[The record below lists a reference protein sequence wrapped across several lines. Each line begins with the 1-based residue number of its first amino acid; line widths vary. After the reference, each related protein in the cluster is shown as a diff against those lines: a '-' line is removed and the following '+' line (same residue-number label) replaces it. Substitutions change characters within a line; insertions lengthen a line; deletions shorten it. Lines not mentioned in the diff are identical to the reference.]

1 MTDACLQAVGFVSDF
16 LKSCR
21 KHLPAALIIDVGRW
35 SAWRRNQEQA
45 SDWLSRSSQGAIASE
60 KGWTLSRHEGWVAGI
75 ALVAV
80 LAMVAGIH
88 LARGSQGASF
98 SIERDESA
106 VAAEVAESA
115 SAETPSQ
122 DKDAASASDGT
133 SEDPPTV
140 VVHVD
145 GMVASP
151 GVYQLQGATLRINDA
166 VEAAGGLVEGAD
178 TSRLNLAEPI
188 SDGEK
193 VHVPAV
199 GEEDATAGEAA
210 ASLSGESS
218 GSGPNASTDGI
229 VNINTATVA
238 ELTTLPGV
246 GDATAAEIVRDREA
260 NGAFTSIEDLMRVS
274 GIGEKK
280 FAKLKDKIRV

>member
-1 MTDACLQAVGFVSDF
+1 MAQESRAGKRIGSRVH
-16 LKSCR
+16 R
-21 KHLPAALIIDVGRW
+21 KARSLARRAGLSPAMKAG
-35 SAWRRNQEQA
+35 
-45 SDWLSRSSQGAIASE
+45 
-60 KGWTLSRHEGWVAGI
+60 VAGI

-199 GEEDATAGEAA
+199 GEGDATAG
-210 ASLSGESS
+210 G
-218 GSGPNASTDGI
+218 GCGI
-229 VNINTATVA
+229 DIW
-238 ELTTLPGV
+238 
-246 GDATAAEIVRDREA
+246 
-260 NGAFTSIEDLMRVS
+260 
-274 GIGEKK
+274 GI
-280 FAKLKDKIRV
+280 LW

>member
-1 MTDACLQAVGFVSDF
+1 MAQESRAGKRIGSRVH
-16 LKSCR
+16 R
-21 KHLPAALIIDVGRW
+21 KARSLARRAGLSPAMKAG
-35 SAWRRNQEQA
+35 
-45 SDWLSRSSQGAIASE
+45 
-60 KGWTLSRHEGWVAGI
+60 VAGI

-106 VAAEVAESA
+106 EVAESA

-122 DKDAASASDGT
+122 DKDAASASDAT

-199 GEEDATAGEAA
+199 GEGDATAGEAA
-210 ASLSGESS
+210 VSTSGESS
-218 GSGPNASTDGI
+218 GSGPSASTDGI
-229 VNINTATVA
+229 VNINTATA
-238 ELTTLPGV
+238 TELTTLPGV

-260 NGAFTSIEDLMRVS
+260 NGAFTSVEDLMRVS

>member
-1 MTDACLQAVGFVSDF
+1 MALAFIARRDIKARRAGLSPAVKAG
-16 LKSCR
+16 
-21 KHLPAALIIDVGRW
+21 
-35 SAWRRNQEQA
+35 
-45 SDWLSRSSQGAIASE
+45 
-60 KGWTLSRHEGWVAGI
+60 VAGI

-199 GEEDATAGEAA
+199 DEAVTAGEAVPPA
-210 ASLSGESS
+210 PGE
-218 GSGPNASTDGI
+218 GSGGGPSEVGDGI
-229 VNINTATVA
+229 VNINTARGYRA
-238 ELTTLPGV
+238 HHASRRWGCNCR
-246 GDATAAEIVRDREA
+246 GDNSRPR
-260 NGAFTSIEDLMRVS
+260 GKRRVC
-274 GIGEKK
+274 E
-280 FAKLKDKIRV
+280 R

>member
-1 MTDACLQAVGFVSDF
+1 MAQESRAGKRIGSRVH
-16 LKSCR
+16 R
-21 KHLPAALIIDVGRW
+21 KARSLARRAGLSPAMKAG
-35 SAWRRNQEQA
+35 
-45 SDWLSRSSQGAIASE
+45 
-60 KGWTLSRHEGWVAGI
+60 VAGI

-166 VEAAGGLVEGAD
+166 VEAAGGD

-199 GEEDATAGEAA
+199 GEGDATAGEAA
-210 ASLSGESS
+210 VSTSGESS
-218 GSGPNASTDGI
+218 GSGPSASTDGI
-229 VNINTATVA
+229 VNINTATA
-238 ELTTLPGV
+238 TELTTLPGV

-260 NGAFTSIEDLMRVS
+260 NGAFTSVEDLMRVS

>member
-1 MTDACLQAVGFVSDF
+1 MAQESRAGERIGSRVH
-16 LKSCR
+16 R
-21 KHLPAALIIDVGRW
+21 KARLLARRAGLSPAMKAG
-35 SAWRRNQEQA
+35 
-45 SDWLSRSSQGAIASE
+45 
-60 KGWTLSRHEGWVAGI
+60 VAGI

-80 LAMVAGIH
+80 LAMVAGIR

-106 VAAEVAESA
+106 VAAEMAESA

-122 DKDAASASDGT
+122 DKGAASASDGT

-199 GEEDATAGEAA
+199 GEGDATAGEAA
-210 ASLSGESS
+210 VSTSGESS
-218 GSGPNASTDGI
+218 GSGPSASTDGI
-229 VNINTATVA
+229 VNINTATA
-238 ELTTLPGV
+238 TELTTLPGV

-260 NGAFTSIEDLMRVS
+260 NGAFTSVEDLMRVS

>member
-1 MTDACLQAVGFVSDF
+1 MAQESRAGERIGSRVH
-16 LKSCR
+16 R
-21 KHLPAALIIDVGRW
+21 KARLLARRAGLSPAMKAG
-35 SAWRRNQEQA
+35 
-45 SDWLSRSSQGAIASE
+45 
-60 KGWTLSRHEGWVAGI
+60 VAGI

-80 LAMVAGIH
+80 LAMVAGIR

-98 SIERDESA
+98 CIERDESA

-122 DKDAASASDGT
+122 DKDAASASDAT

-218 GSGPNASTDGI
+218 GNGPSASTDGI

-246 GDATAAEIVRDREA
+246 GEATATEIVRDREA

>member
-1 MTDACLQAVGFVSDF
+1 MKAG
-16 LKSCR
+16 
-21 KHLPAALIIDVGRW
+21 
-35 SAWRRNQEQA
+35 
-45 SDWLSRSSQGAIASE
+45 
-60 KGWTLSRHEGWVAGI
+60 VAGI

-199 GEEDATAGEAA
+199 GRGTPLRGRLRYRHLGNPLVAGPVRQQTA
-210 ASLSGESS
+210 S
-218 GSGPNASTDGI
+218 
-229 VNINTATVA
+229 
-238 ELTTLPGV
+238 
-246 GDATAAEIVRDREA
+246 
-260 NGAFTSIEDLMRVS
+260 
-274 GIGEKK
+274 
-280 FAKLKDKIRV
+280 

>member
-1 MTDACLQAVGFVSDF
+1 MGVVGVAQETRAQGG
-16 LKSCR
+16 LGKR
-21 KHLPAALIIDVGRW
+21 IRRRAPALA
-35 SAWRRNQEQA
+35 RRA
-45 SDWLSRSSQGAIASE
+45 GLSTAA
-60 KGWTLSRHEGWVAGI
+60 KAGI
-75 ALVAV
+75 AGIVVVAV
-80 LAMVAGIH
+80 LATMACFR
-88 LARGSQGASF
+88 LLPLQSGSSF
-98 SIERDESA
+98 VIERGETAS
-106 VAAEVAESA
+106 AAESTQAGGESRG
-115 SAETPSQ
+115 E
-122 DKDAASASDGT
+122 
-133 SEDPPTV
+133 SEDDAPSEEAAEAPV
-140 VVHVD
+140 LVVHVD

>member
-1 MTDACLQAVGFVSDF
+1 MAQESRAGKRIGSRVH
-16 LKSCR
+16 R
-21 KHLPAALIIDVGRW
+21 KARSLARRAGLSPAMKAG
-35 SAWRRNQEQA
+35 
-45 SDWLSRSSQGAIASE
+45 
-60 KGWTLSRHEGWVAGI
+60 VAGI

-122 DKDAASASDGT
+122 DKDAAAASVGT

-199 GEEDATAGEAA
+199 GEGDATAGEAA
-210 ASLSGESS
+210 VSTSGESS
-218 GSGPNASTDGI
+218 GSGPSASTDGI
-229 VNINTATVA
+229 VNINTATA
-238 ELTTLPGV
+238 TELTTLPGV

-260 NGAFTSIEDLMRVS
+260 NGAFTSVVVLMRGS